1 MQCGWREE
9 AVQCEW
15 RERERESA
23 DNVGVGLPGARRREP
38 TEPLQTLLLGKGL
51 DARRFPGAAKFAP
64 GINIK
69 RIAALLFCVAARRRP
84 AKDRGESQTQRE
96 SREVAQAEKRSTAGF
111 MKRRK

>member
-38 TEPLQTLLLGKGL
+38 IEPLQTLLWAGL
-51 DARRFPGAAKFAP
+51 DAERFAGCPGAGQVCSG
-64 GINIK
+64 GILRGWPEDGDLQKIGVIVRHREK
-69 RIAALLFCVAARRRP
+69 AEKLPRRRNGRP
-84 AKDRGESQTQRE
+84 PGL
-96 SREVAQAEKRSTAGF
+96 
-111 MKRRK
+111 

>member
-51 DARRFPGAAKFAP
+51 DDLLPC
-64 GINIK
+64 
-69 RIAALLFCVAARRRP
+69 ALSCPLFSV
-84 AKDRGESQTQRE
+84 
-96 SREVAQAEKRSTAGF
+96 
-111 MKRRK
+111 